1 MPLHLD
7 DGIKSPDDIN
17 IEILTT
23 ILNVKHIDEFCIA
36 PLGRGV
42 LSNVQTLDVK
52 LSSTNTKQFLN
63 KFRKNEIPLDDLF
76 KVEST
81 FYELADEL
89 EQLEDAM
96 FPFRLAKALA
106 TGSNCIILELIQDVT
121 CLDVHQSCPVD
132 YFDDVIHKLA
142 EMHAYCWVGS
152 SSTTTNNILTEYAP
166 RLAMSPGAG
175 QSLPA
180 STRQDQFE
188 VAWPAVRKRLV
199 PFFSS
204 EDICRL
210 DDVVTW
216 IASVDRIEV
225 IKRCVEG
232 RRYTL
237 VHGDFHMGNLLLP
250 KTDNRCDSSVDNRP
264 WLVDWSFCG
273 LGNPVVDLVFFLG
286 MNDVTNIDSV
296 LRNYHNVIKERSQ
309 LSWNDLLAM
318 FRECLLNQFVILVS
332 YDSLCREMAD
342 TREDQHAHFDR
353 VNTRCARLILAY
365 NFDSSGG
372 IHPIQSLT
380 TK

>member
-1 MPLHLD
+1 MPLHID
-7 DGIKSPDDIN
+7 DDIKCPDDIN
-17 IEILTT
+17 LEILSK
-23 ILNVKHIDEFCIA
+23 ILNVKHIVEFCIA

-52 LSSTNTKQFLN
+52 LSSTNTMQFLV
-63 KFRKNEIPLDDLF
+63 KFRKDEIPLDDLF

-81 FYELADEL
+81 FYELADEQ
-89 EQLEDAM
+89 EQLDAM

-132 YFDDVIHKLA
+132 YFDDLIHKLA
-142 EMHAYCWVGS
+142 EIHACCWKGS
-152 SSTTTNNILTEYAP
+152 SSAISKKIHTEYAP

-180 STRQDQFE
+180 STRQEQFE

-204 EDICRL
+204 KDICRL
-210 DDVVTW
+210 DDVVNW

-225 IKRCVEG
+225 IKRCVEE

-237 VHGDFHMGNLLLP
+237 VHGDFHMGNSLLP
-250 KTDNRCDSSVDNRP
+250 TKDNKCDSSVDNRP
-264 WLVDWSFCG
+264 WLVDWSFSG
-273 LGNPVVDLVFFLG
+273 VGNPVVDLVFFLG

-296 LRNYHNVIKERSQ
+296 LQNYYNVIKERSQ
-309 LSWNDLLAM
+309 LSLDDLVAM

-342 TREDQHAHFDR
+342 SREDQHAHFDR
-353 VNTRCARLILAY
+353 VNSRCARMILAY
-365 NFDSSGG
+365 NFDSSGR
-372 IHPIQSLT
+372 ILPIQSLT

>member
-1 MPLHLD
+1 MPLHID
-7 DGIKSPDDIN
+7 DDIKCPDDVN
-17 IEILTT
+17 IEILSK
-23 ILNVKHIDEFCIA
+23 ILNVKHIVEFCIA

-42 LSNVQTLDVK
+42 LSNVLTLDVK
-52 LSSTNTKQFLN
+52 LSSTNTMQFLV
-63 KFRKNEIPLDDLF
+63 KFRKDEIPLDDLF

-89 EQLEDAM
+89 EQVDAM

-132 YFDDVIHKLA
+132 YFDDLIHKLA
-142 EMHAYCWVGS
+142 EIHAYCWVGS
-152 SSTTTNNILTEYAP
+152 SSAISKKIHTEYAP
-166 RLAMSPGAG
+166 RLAVSPGAG

-180 STRQDQFE
+180 STRQEQFE
-188 VAWPAVRKRLV
+188 VAWPAVRKRLL

-210 DDVVTW
+210 DEIVNW

-225 IKRCVEG
+225 IKRCVEE

-250 KTDNRCDSSVDNRP
+250 TTANKCDSSVDNRP
-264 WLVDWSFCG
+264 WLVDWSFSG
-273 LGNPVVDLVFFLG
+273 VGNPIVDLVFFLG
-286 MNDVTNIDSV
+286 MNDVTNIDCV
-296 LRNYHNVIKERSQ
+296 LQNYHNVIKERSQ
-309 LSWNDLLAM
+309 LSLDDLLTM
-318 FRECLLNQFVILVS
+318 FRECLLNQFVMLVC
-332 YDSLCREMAD
+332 YDSLCREMAGS
-342 TREDQHAHFDR
+342 RKDQHAHFDR
-353 VNTRCARLILAY
+353 VNTRCARMILAY
-365 NFDSSGG
+365 NFDNSGG
-372 IHPIQSLT
+372 ILPIQSLT